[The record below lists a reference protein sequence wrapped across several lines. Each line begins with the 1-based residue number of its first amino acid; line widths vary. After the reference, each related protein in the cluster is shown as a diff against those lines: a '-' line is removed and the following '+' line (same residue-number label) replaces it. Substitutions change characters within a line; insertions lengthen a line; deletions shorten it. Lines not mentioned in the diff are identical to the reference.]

1 MTSDNVQDEIFHVP
15 QAQQYCKGNF
25 KSWDPMITTPPGLYA
40 LSLYQFFF
48 SLWWFFIHYLI
59 LVSMLQNGIIFFRAL
74 LQHFYLNA
82 VGWFVE

>member
-48 SLWWFFIHYLI
+48 LYDDFLFTIWF